1 MGKSAE
7 HSAEAGNVGEVVAS
21 CQPPKKPT
29 INEGSM
35 VKPTHPDQHELHD
48 WPMYGPKNPEIA
60 NMVERLAYDHGMR
73 VRDIEE
79 VILLALQG
87 RLREAECVSSD

>member
-1 MGKSAE
+1 MEKSAE
-7 HSAEAGNVGEVVAS
+7 HPAEAGNVGEVTTSYQA
-21 CQPPKKPT
+21 PKGPT
-29 INEGSM
+29 INEGSI

-60 NMVERLAYDHGMR
+60 SMVEGLAYDHGMR

-87 RLREAECVSSD
+87 RLREAKRISRD